1 MLGSLLRMTCD
12 IVETSLA
19 VTASVAE
26 PFVDIATET
35 LSSVDDFIVSPT
47 ADVVEEICDS
57 VKDVVK

>member
-19 VTASVAE
+19 VTAAVAE
-26 PFVDIATET
+26 PFVDITAET
-35 LSSVDDFIVSPT
+35 LSSVDEFIVSPT
-47 ADVVEEICDS
+47 VDVVEEICDS